1 MSAGIIT
8 VDPTQDRTSEGPT
21 RRRPGL
27 LRRLPMTVIVF
38 AVAIVIFVIPFVFIV
53 IQALKTPAEA
63 SSLSMAWPRTIQ
75 FWSNLTTVIQAKEYD
90 LVVAFINSAVLTVVS
105 VTFMVLFGAMTA
117 FIWQRRRGTVGLVIQ
132 LMVLAGLVIPPAVVP
147 TVWVLQS
154 LGLFKTM
161 PGLMLIEITFHMSF
175 CVLLFRGFVAT
186 IPREIDEA
194 AIVDGAG
201 PLKLFFT
208 IIFPLLKPVIVTVVV
223 VQSVAVFNDFVNPLY
238 FLPGYPTVQLTLYNY
253 ISDYLNMYN
262 LLFMNVLLITI
273 PPLVVFVI
281 FNRQMVAGMTSG
293 AVKG

>member
-1 MSAGIIT
+1 MST
-8 VDPTQDRTSEGPT
+8 
-21 RRRPGL
+21 L
-27 LRRLPMTVIVF
+27 KRLPLTILVF
-38 AVAIVIFVIPFVFIV
+38 AIAIVLFIIPFAFILL
-53 IQALKTPAEA
+53 QAIKTPAEA
-63 SSLSMAWPRTIQ
+63 SELSMAWPAATQ
-75 FWSNLTTVIQAKEYD
+75 AWDNLRTVITAHDYD

-117 FIWQRRRGTVGLVIQ
+117 FIWQRRAGKVGMVIQ
-132 LMVLAGLVIPPAVVP
+132 FMVLAGLVIPPAVVP

-208 IIFPLLKPVIVTVVV
+208 IVFPLLKPVIVTVIV
-223 VQSVAVFNDFVNPLY
+223 VQAVAVFNDFTNPLY
-238 FLPGYPTVQLTLYNY
+238 FLPGYPTVQLTMYGY
-253 ISDYLNMYN
+253 ISDLLSMYN
-262 LLFMNVLLITI
+262 LLFMNVVLITI
-273 PPLVVFVI
+273 PPLIMFII
-281 FNRQMVAGMTSG
+281 FNRQMVSGMTSG